1 MAGFHAFCPVTHAM
15 TDQTVFPED
24 LIAAAT
30 TLLDAAHAK
39 DLAIVTAES
48 CTGGLIASL
57 LTEIAGSSSVFERG
71 YVTYSNHA
79 KAECLGVP
87 MPLIEKHG
95 AVSREVAEAMAEGAI
110 KHSHAD
116 IAIAVT
122 GIAGP
127 GGGTA
132 QKPVGLVHLAV
143 HRKGHITRHHECRFG
158 DIGRTAVRLATVRE
172 ALAML
177 QGLAARP
184 S

>member
-1 MAGFHAFCPVTHAM
+1 M

-24 LIAAAT
+24 LISVAAT
-30 TLLDAAHAK
+30 LLHAAHAK
-39 DLAIVTAES
+39 DLNIVTAES
-48 CTGGLIASL
+48 CTGGLIAGL

-71 YVTYSNHA
+71 YVTYSNQA

-87 MPLIEKHG
+87 MSLIEKHG

-143 HRKGHITRHHECRFG
+143 HRKGHITRHHEYRFG
-158 DIGRTAVRLATVRE
+158 DLGRAAVRLATLRE

-177 QGLAARP
+177 EAAVAKA
-184 S
+184 